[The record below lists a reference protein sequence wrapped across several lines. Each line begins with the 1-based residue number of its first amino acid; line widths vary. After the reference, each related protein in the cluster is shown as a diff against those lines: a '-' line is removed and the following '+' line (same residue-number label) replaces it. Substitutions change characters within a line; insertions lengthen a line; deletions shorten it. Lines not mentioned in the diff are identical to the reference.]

1 MLQQHLTQIPEL
13 ALSYLHA
20 PRPTTVIFSH
30 PQGLAPELLA
40 EDHSV
45 AFRIPNDLF
54 CQQLLQAFG
63 GPLIATSANLSQHPT
78 PKQFCE
84 IDPAILKGVDYIV
97 PLSQDQIK
105 AQPSRIVKVNP
116 DGTAT
121 ILRD

>member
-1 MLQQHLTQIPEL
+1 MLQPHLTQRPEL

-40 EDHSV
+40 EDYSV
-45 AFRIPNDLF
+45 AFRIPNDPF

-78 PKQFCE
+78 PKQFSE

-97 PLSQDQIK
+97 PLSQDQIN